1 MLLFEA
7 LKYGIK
13 RLQSLSGCDCRSD
26 ALLLLEH
33 CSQIEFQ
40 QYLLKQSEEM
50 KESALAH
57 YLSCLDRRCEGEPVQ
72 YITNKAYFMGHE
84 FYVDESVLIPRF
96 DTEVLVSTVSDY
108 IQPKMKVLDLCTG
121 SGCILISLM
130 KECDEIIGIGSDIS
144 KAALKIA
151 RKNADKNKVTVE
163 LIHSD
168 LFKNITGVYD
178 IIVSNPPYINKKDR
192 EKLDREVIDHEPH
205 LALFGGDDGLDYYKK
220 IIAQSPK
227 YLSKNGRIFLE
238 IGYDQLEAVSELLE
252 KAGFEE
258 IVAVCDL
265 NNIDRAVCARR
276 GNYELGN

>member
-108 IQPKMKVLDLCTG
+108 IKPKMKVLDLCTG

-130 KECDEIIGIGSDIS
+130 KECDEIKGVGSDIS
-144 KAALKIA
+144 KEALKIA
-151 RKNADKNKVTVE
+151 RKNAYKNKVTVE

-192 EKLDREVIDHEPH
+192 EKLDREVIEHEPH

-238 IGYDQLEAVSELLE
+238 IGYDQLEAVSKLLE

-258 IVAVCDL
+258 IVPVCDL
-265 NNIDRAVCARR
+265 NNIDRVVCARR
-276 GNYELGN
+276 KL